1 MADNKIPYKI
11 YLEEQEMPKAW
22 YNVRADMK
30 NKPAPLLNPGTL
42 KPMTFEELSQI
53 HREEMKVKALTSC
66 RPDLYRAMAD
76 LLNRLRNEY
85 TKQISIDPDSVMS
98 EGANL
103 HRKNAETIAKVI
115 ISLRAKKIATKA
127 VLSADGANEDLG
139 SLTPEERDYYFQ
151 LVDVARRQLS
161 LVDRYRGKTVVDTH
175 IDDIPRVQEPAP
187 VKEPLPDIPVD
198 EPMPADD
205 EPFPMDEPEM
215 FDDMVVEESFDDV
228 PEPESASPQAVEPEP
243 VQTETEVKS
252 DDTVVIRVLEDLPP
266 FVGPDRDYD
275 LHKED
280 VVTLPRSMAELLV
293 RTEKAVPIAPSL

>member
-1 MADNKIPYKI
+1 MCPV
-11 YLEEQEMPKAW
+11 LQ
-22 YNVRADMK
+22 
-30 NKPAPLLNPGTL
+30 
-42 KPMTFEELSQI
+42 PMTFEELSQI

-175 IDDIPRVQEPAP
+175 IDDIPRDQDPAP
-187 VKEPLPDIPVD
+187 EKEPLPDIPVD

-293 RTEKAVPIAPSL
+293 RTEKAVPIVPSL